1 MQCSIG
7 LRVAAS
13 AVAPRCTCN
22 LHHQVC
28 NSFFMVSVMIYLDD
42 LVYLIDIL
50 FPQVIQNTSDQSRF
64 VVEGMKGKQ
73 VNDVDGISHDSLLG
87 SRYLVSTKAQ
97 VRFAIPV

>member
-13 AVAPRCTCN
+13 AVAPHCTCN

-28 NSFFMVSVMIYLDD
+28 YSF
-42 LVYLIDIL
+42 YLIDIL